1 MVNKGTKR
9 RPTMQDVARMAGVSQ
24 TTVSFV
30 INETPDGGISEDTR
44 DRVWQAVE
52 TLGYRPNAVA
62 RELRRSRSHTIGF
75 LTDAIATTPYAGQ
88 IIAGAQDA
96 AWALG
101 KILMI
106 VNTGLNAPL
115 REAGLELMLERQVEG
130 VIYASMYHRAVEP
143 LPDLRDTPALL
154 LDCYVEDRSLP
165 SVVPDEV
172 GGGRDA
178 TDVLLHAGHRRIG
191 FINLCPPH
199 MLPAATGRLSGYQ
212 AALAAHGIPFDPQLV
227 CSGDSTAES
236 GYQCT
241 RELMELPDPPTALFC
256 GVDRMAMGAYDAL
269 RDLGLRIP
277 DDVAVVGFDNQEV
290 IAAHLR
296 PPLST
301 MQLPHYEMGQWAVQ
315 FLIEQMAYHHV
326 LPPIQHTMPCPY
338 VERASV

>member
-1 MVNKGTKR
+1 MVNKTTKR
-9 RPTMQDVARMAGVSQ
+9 RPTMQDVARLAGVSQ

-30 INETPDGGISEDTR
+30 INKTPDGGISEDTR
-44 DRVWQAVE
+44 DRVRQAVE

-75 LTDAIATTPYAGQ
+75 LTDEIATTPYAGQ
-88 IIAGAQDA
+88 IIAGAQEA
-96 AWALG
+96 AWTRG

-115 REAGLELMLERQVEG
+115 REAGLDLMLERQVEG

-143 LPDLRDTPALL
+143 LPNLYDTPVVL
-154 LDCYVEDRSLP
+154 LDCYVADRSLP

-172 GGGRDA
+172 GGGHDA
-178 TDVLLHAGHRRIG
+178 TAVLLRAGHRRVA
-191 FINLCPPH
+191 FINLRPPH
-199 MLPAATGRLSGYQ
+199 VLPAAAGRLKGYQ
-212 AALAAHGIPFDPQLV
+212 AALAAHGIPFDPALV
-227 CSGDSTAES
+227 RSGDSTAES
-236 GYQCT
+236 GYQCA

-269 RDLGLRIP
+269 RDLHLRIP

-315 FLIEQMAYHHV
+315 FLIEQMAYHDM
-326 LPPIQHTMPCPY
+326 LPPIQHTLPCPY